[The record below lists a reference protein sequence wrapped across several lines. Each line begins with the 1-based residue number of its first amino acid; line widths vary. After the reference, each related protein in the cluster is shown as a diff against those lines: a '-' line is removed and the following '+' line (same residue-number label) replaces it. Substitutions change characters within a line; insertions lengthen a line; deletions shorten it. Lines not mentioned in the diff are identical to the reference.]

1 MEREAIYVGNKE
13 VTQRYVGAR
22 LVWEKIKLLLS
33 GNVSI
38 TYDRDNSQIILHK
51 DFSQNTIKLVE
62 INGQKISFS
71 SVENKQGKTHITFN
85 ESVAKFEQK
94 TGFNRYRTYYGSI
107 PITIYGR

>member
-13 VTQRYVGAR
+13 VTQRYIGAR
-22 LVWEKIKLLLS
+22 LVWEKIKLLFN

-38 TYDRDNSQIILHK
+38 NYDRDNSQIILHH
-51 DFSQNTIKLVE
+51 DFSQNTIKLLE
-62 INGQKISFS
+62 INGQQIPFS

-94 TGFNRYRTYYGSI
+94 TGFNRYRNYYGSI
-107 PITIYGR
+107 PIKIYGR

>member
-13 VTQRYVGAR
+13 VTQRYIGER
-22 LVWEKIKLLLS
+22 LVWEKIKLLFS

-38 TYDRDNSQIILHK
+38 NYDRDNSQIILHQ
-51 DFSQNTIKLVE
+51 DFSKNTIKLLE
-62 INGQKISFS
+62 INGQEIPFS

-94 TGFNRYRTYYGSI
+94 TGFNRYRNYYGSI
-107 PITIYGR
+107 PVKIHGR